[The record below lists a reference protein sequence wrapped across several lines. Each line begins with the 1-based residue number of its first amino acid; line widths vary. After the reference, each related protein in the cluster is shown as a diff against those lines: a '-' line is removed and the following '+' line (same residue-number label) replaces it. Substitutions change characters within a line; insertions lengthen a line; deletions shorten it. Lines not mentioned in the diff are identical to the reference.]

1 MPYRLDTHVLTV
13 DANVIHKVDTANPA
27 NLYSMWTVF
36 SRCADS
42 VEQGRR
48 LENLSWRLWQREQ
61 LVESE
66 GNPALIAHTNT
77 NTTTVTYNNN
87 SATNTL
93 PQNIPSD
100 HRLPELPQ
108 LSGSVD
114 SVVDDEAVEFTS
126 VSAPMEIARPRIVRL
141 DSSVANRSRRDRH
154 ISSDD
159 VGKMIVSIVK
169 DKTPLSAPT
178 HTSPTMAPRKEVPR
192 TTPALERSG
201 STTTD
206 SQSPSKDSDRG
217 SDDSHSGSDGAPRTT
232 VVRGFSVSPA
242 TYCQPAKQTP
252 AKASTDAIP
261 EPRSSPAPKPVLSK
275 KQNSMFT
282 LGGSCSSSEQGHS
295 VDNRSAVAPVAVNKK
310 TMFKLGGSSEEDDSV
325 KSTAPFPQPPTS
337 MAKQKKQATFGNVV
351 ATQPSASE
359 AAVDS
364 DSDYIDESAVDE
376 SAIDDDDDCSDWEDS
391 EVDSGKASIDD
402 KLFKRID
409 SKANL
414 TSRPSLITLML
425 AQSERAK
432 NLGNHASQST
442 SAIPK
447 SRGTHG
453 HPLGVSPND
462 SDEAPLMMKGVR
474 HSNLKPIH
482 EGPPRTSAQPITAT
496 PNHVHAQAALSPRT
510 TRRNMLATELTES
523 LRRHL
528 LWERQQKSST
538 ANAVLKRRHTSHDV
552 ANLKQFPE
560 RACMKQSEDVN
571 ASSWNQYFSKEA
583 FNNYH
588 SKGW

>member
-1 MPYRLDTHVLTV
+1 MT
-13 DANVIHKVDTANPA
+13 
-27 NLYSMWTVF
+27 
-36 SRCADS
+36 
-42 VEQGRR
+42 
-48 LENLSWRLWQREQ
+48 
-61 LVESE
+61 
-66 GNPALIAHTNT
+66 
-77 NTTTVTYNNN
+77 
-87 SATNTL
+87 
-93 PQNIPSD
+93 
-100 HRLPELPQ
+100 
-108 LSGSVD
+108 
-114 SVVDDEAVEFTS
+114 
-126 VSAPMEIARPRIVRL
+126 
-141 DSSVANRSRRDRH
+141 
-154 ISSDD
+154 
-159 VGKMIVSIVK
+159 
-169 DKTPLSAPT
+169 
-178 HTSPTMAPRKEVPR
+178 PRKEVSR

-217 SDDSHSGSDGAPRTT
+217 SDDSHSGSDGAPSTI

-242 TYCQPAKQTP
+242 PYCQPARQTP
-252 AKASTDAIP
+252 AQVSADAIP
-261 EPRSSPAPKPVLSK
+261 EPRSSPAPKPV
-275 KQNSMFT
+275 
-282 LGGSCSSSEQGHS
+282 EQGPR
-295 VDNRSAVAPVAVNKK
+295 VNDPSAVAPVAVNKQM
-310 TMFKLGGSSEEDDSV
+310 MFKLGGSSEEDEPV
-325 KSTAPFPQPPTS
+325 KSTALFSQLPTTS

-351 ATQPSASE
+351 AAQPSASE
-359 AAVDS
+359 AAVDF
-364 DSDYIDESAVDE
+364 DSDYIDGNSGDA
-376 SAIDDDDDCSDWEDS
+376 SAIDDDWEDCPDL
-391 EVDSGKASIDD
+391 EVDE

-414 TSRPSLITLML
+414 MSRPSLITLML

-453 HPLGVSPND
+453 HPRGVSPND

-474 HSNLKPIH
+474 HSNLKFIH
-482 EGPPRTSAQPITAT
+482 QGPRRTRAQPITAT
-496 PNHVHAQAALSPRT
+496 PNHGHTQAALSPRT